1 MPRVKGPGSGGAR
14 GGEGE
19 PVWSRTRPSRDGDP
33 GRTAPGAAS
42 GRFAPDGLDHLR
54 LGRPKLHMSVRTARI
69 LAVAVVLANTPS
81 LLLDTDWL
89 SRPSR
94 TLIPPVLFAF
104 GVALAFSLLASCRCE
119 RDVRAGRRAAW
130 AYPWDWIQ
138 LPFLAVAV
146 GLGWGF
152 ARGPVAFALAG
163 LLTLPFL
170 ATLRAMLL
178 RRRRARAVWT
188 TDAVRNTFE

>member
-19 PVWSRTRPSRDGDP
+19 PVWSRTRPSKAGDP

-42 GRFAPDGLDHLR
+42 GRFAPDGLDDLR

-69 LAVAVVLANTPS
+69 LAAAQIVLGATPLLIDLAMS
-81 LLLDTDWL
+81 LSSGPLPWIA
-89 SRPSR
+89 P
-94 TLIPPVLFAF
+94 F
-104 GVALAFSLLASCRCE
+104 GLAMGASLLASCRCE
-119 RDVRAGRRAAW
+119 RDVHAGRHAAW

-138 LPFLAVAV
+138 LLFLPVTSVAI
-146 GLGWGF
+146 WAHRRDAFSFGF
-152 ARGPVAFALAG
+152 AGLVALTFALAV
-163 LLTLPFL
+163 
-170 ATLRAMLL
+170 RAMLL

-188 TDAVRNTFE
+188 TDAVRDTFE